1 MRIKFKN
8 LMLEITRQCG
18 MNCNHC
24 MRGEAED
31 VDMKYDVIYTI
42 CEKTTHI
49 EQLSITGGEPSLAP
63 EKIDL
68 LANRLSYNGC
78 TIGSFFCATN
88 AQHYSE
94 SFVAALNLLY
104 KQSENPEKC
113 ILSISTDQFHSGADP
128 KALEEYRKLPYYS
141 PVKEKGYLPPHKI
154 LNEGRAADNGIGTF
168 DALYDQ
174 EFYDVEFKGF
184 DLIVNDRVYINVFG
198 DILLEPDARYSAQN
212 EISVGNLLNESL
224 TDIIL
229 SNTFKIPDH
238 WIDASKQSVY
248 CVKMTADPGI
258 ILNEP
263 FEHQLYYAY
272 ARLASVAFH
281 SVYHNLQLTP
291 INPELGVPPTG
302 LKITTEWLKETGLRC
317 IGNTLHYHF
326 PDNTTKTATIE
337 VIRCPIEEGFDDVR
351 E

>member
-42 CEKTTHI
+42 CEKATHI

-104 KQSENPEKC
+104 KQCKNPEKC

-212 EISVGNLLNESL
+212 EISVGNFSTRWSPPRYSLFANYNSPKHCSTQISIAHLVASIDPLISFDSCAFSPKKFLL
-224 TDIIL
+224 
-229 SNTFKIPDH
+229 
-238 WIDASKQSVY
+238 
-248 CVKMTADPGI
+248 
-258 ILNEP
+258 
-263 FEHQLYYAY
+263 
-272 ARLASVAFH
+272 
-281 SVYHNLQLTP
+281 
-291 INPELGVPPTG
+291 VP
-302 LKITTEWLKETGLRC
+302 L
-317 IGNTLHYHF
+317 
-326 PDNTTKTATIE
+326 
-337 VIRCPIEEGFDDVR
+337 
-351 E
+351 